1 MTRGYGIGA
10 ADSHLPADV
19 YTCTL
24 AFKRS
29 SAGDRPATPSST
41 METRHLEPG
50 DLQVGVTD
58 VFLEHERAHAAPP
71 NPPLPWLLAWEA
83 RRPRWLSEMMAEAL

>member
-1 MTRGYGIGA
+1 
-10 ADSHLPADV
+10 
-19 YTCTL
+19 
-24 AFKRS
+24 
-29 SAGDRPATPSST
+29 

-71 NPPLPWLLAWEA
+71 NPPPAWLLAWEA